1 VVMSSFLKGVD
12 QRTSLA
18 GMNRME
24 LLLFRIHGPQ
34 LFGINVFKVREVI
47 QTPPISPV
55 PKADS
60 RILGVSDIRGQT
72 MPMIDLAKSLDM
84 PQVPVEVWE
93 DSLTIV
99 TEFNR
104 TIQGFL
110 VESVDRI
117 VHMKWEDIMPP
128 PETFHN
134 VNYLTG
140 VTRINDEIVEIV
152 DVEKVLAEIAGIDND
167 IQPEFLEKVK
177 SKTEELDMVAVIAD
191 DSSVARNQLKGIM
204 EKLGITVKSS
214 NNGREA
220 WDLLQKMAEDYQ
232 KGYAAKPSERI
243 LLVISDIE
251 MPEMDGYTLT
261 SKIRKD
267 PRLSDLYVLLSSS
280 LSGGFNES
288 LTAKVGADKFI
299 SKWQPDVLA
308 QVVLDR
314 IDEIQAMRK
323 ERELAE
329 EQLAAE

>member
-1 VVMSSFLKGVD
+1 MSSFLKGVD

-55 PKADS
+55 PKADD
-60 RILGVSDIRGQT
+60 RIVGVSDIRGQT

-84 PQVPVEVWE
+84 EPIPLETVENT
-93 DSLTIV
+93 LTIV

-110 VESVDRI
+110 VEEVDRI

-140 VTRINDEIVEIV
+140 VTRVNDEIVEIV
-152 DVEKVLAEIAGIDND
+152 DVEKVLAEIAGIDNE

-177 SKTEELDMVAVIAD
+177 DKTKGLDMMAVIAD
-191 DSSVARNQLKGIM
+191 DSSVARNQLKGIL
-204 EKLGITVKSS
+204 EKLGIQVKMAM
-214 NNGREA
+214 NGRAA
-220 WDLLQKMAEDYQ
+220 WEMLRKMADDYE

-243 LLVISDIE
+243 LMVISDIE
-251 MPEMDGYTLT
+251 MPEMDGYTLA
-261 SKIRKD
+261 SNIRKD
-267 PRLSDLYVLLSSS
+267 PRLADLYVLLSSS

-308 QVVLDR
+308 QIVVDR
-314 IDEIQAMRK
+314 IDDIQRVRQ
-323 ERELAE
+323 EREDAAQA
-329 EQLAAE
+329 QLACE